1 MKLIEIQEGL
11 GTFLVPKSSINEHIP
26 RRSDEVFFNFHQEIN
41 RDLSVLALRAYGNI
55 NSKTKMRVCEPLCG
69 SGIRSARYA
78 LEAPTSMIYSNDI
91 NSTAVKISQKNIK
104 RLPNSY
110 AEKIHL
116 YNMECN
122 SFLQSL
128 NVKDIVFD
136 FIDIDP
142 YGTPIPFVHN
152 SIHLINLHGLLACTA
167 TDLASLVGLYPRAL
181 FAKYGISQF
190 DTRIGNIHELAS
202 RTLITGIQHVGLT
215 LGQSLIPIVTF
226 YHRHF
231 VRCFFI
237 RKRGV
242 DGVIDKTGFIHLCR
256 ECKTRF
262 TSKLGEKTNNS
273 CCGSSNGIMSVGPLF
288 LGKNQQIDY
297 LKSMLHDEH
306 LKKMGTKKKLRKCL
320 TLMKE
325 ESLLDIPWSFDIP
338 ALAKKNQ
345 TPVPPLTH
353 IIKILKEMGWL
364 CSRTHYSGTSLKTN
378 ATESEL
384 NSIITSLRSRN
395 NRT

>member
-11 GTFLVPKSSINEHIP
+11 GTFLVPESNMDEHIP

-55 NSKTKMRVCEPLCG
+55 NSKSEMRVCEPLCG
-69 SGIRSARYA
+69 SGIRGVRYA
-78 LEAPTSMIYSNDI
+78 LEAPTSMVYCNDI
-91 NSTAVKISQKNIK
+91 NSTAVEISEKNIK
-104 RLPNSY
+104 RLPNTY

-116 YNMECN
+116 YNMDCN

-128 NVKDIVFD
+128 NIKRIIFD

-142 YGTPIPFVHN
+142 FGTPIPFVHN
-152 SIHLINLHGLLACTA
+152 SIHLINLHGLFACTA

-181 FAKYGISQF
+181 FAKYGVSQF

-202 RTLITGIQHVGLT
+202 RALITGIQHVGLT

-231 VRCFFI
+231 IRCFFL
-237 RKRGV
+237 RNRGV

-256 ECKTRF
+256 ECKIRF
-262 TSKLGEKTNNS
+262 TTKLGEKKHFS
-273 CCGSSNGIMSVGPLF
+273 CCGGSNEIMSVGPLF
-288 LGKNQQIDY
+288 LGKIQDIDY
-297 LKSMLHDEH
+297 LRSMSNDEH
-306 LKKMGTKKKLRKCL
+306 LGQMGTKRKLSKIL

-325 ESLLDIPWSFDIP
+325 ESALDIPWSFDIP
-338 ALAKKNQ
+338 ALAKQNQ
-345 TPVPPLTH
+345 TPVPPLTQV
-353 IIKILKEMGWL
+353 IKILKEMGFL

-384 NSIITSLRSRN
+384 NSIITSLKSNN
-395 NRT
+395 NRP